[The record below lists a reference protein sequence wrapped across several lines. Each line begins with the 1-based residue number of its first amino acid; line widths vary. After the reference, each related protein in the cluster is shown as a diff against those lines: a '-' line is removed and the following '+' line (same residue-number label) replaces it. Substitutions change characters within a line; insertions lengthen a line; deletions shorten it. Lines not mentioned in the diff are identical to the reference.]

1 MAKKKIRWLYG
12 RAIRKAKKKKL
23 FIDLR
28 RWLYGMLKSP
38 LFFMKAFSMAKT
50 LFRKAKLLI

>member
-1 MAKKKIRWLYG
+1 MAKKIRWLYG

-23 FIDLR
+23 FFLFKKMVIWDA
-28 RWLYGMLKSP
+28 KIP
-38 LFFMKAFSMAKT
+38 PFFMKAFSMAKT

>member
-1 MAKKKIRWLYG
+1 MAKKIRWLYG

-23 FIDLR
+23 FFLFKKMAIWDA
-28 RWLYGMLKSP
+28 KIP
-38 LFFMKAFSMAKT
+38 PFFMKAFSMAKT